1 MSGSGLAAGCESGL
15 AAGSGLAGFGLAL
28 VSVAG
33 FGAVFVIGSVGWWGF
48 PVVGPGEACS
58 GVTGMWFGSL
68 TVVFGAG
75 LGVESMPL
83 TLADVGGGTGLGCGV
98 VAGSAEA
105 GESGF
110 VLGFGLVLGLAEPVV
125 VAVEPGAR
133 TESAEGFAAVMFGL
147 GESVPFGPCAG
158 VGEAVPFKPG
168 DGFGEVVMLGLG
180 DGVWEVV
187 MLGLGDGVWE
197 VVMLGLGDGV
207 WEAVILG
214 LGDGF
219 GEGVPFEPCAG
230 VDGALVAGA
239 GLVRSGELGAVS
251 GPERVVGLEET
262 FAWLGSVAEC
272 GAAVWRP
279 PKPGRPVSCCGVGE
293 SLPLVAGGETVRPP
307 DGAWPFVLAGG
318 FPVVD
323 EPGVGGGV
331 ASRDP
336 AWSGAAGG
344 GVGDPVLTESDVDGG
359 GAAWWSVPFAPWLVE
374 AEVEPRGGLAPVLG
388 DGAVLL
394 PGFGWGLAPGFVFW
408 FPTVVPGTMLGLL
421 FGLRLWTP
429 DGPVVRPP
437 WFSTPGLVPGGV
449 VLWFMPPGE
458 VVSPVGLLP
467 GEVVSPV
474 GLLPGVAVGPVEL
487 LPGEAVSPVGLLLG
501 EWGL

>member
-1 MSGSGLAAGCESGL
+1 M
-15 AAGSGLAGFGLAL
+15 
-28 VSVAG
+28 
-33 FGAVFVIGSVGWWGF
+33 
-48 PVVGPGEACS
+48 
-58 GVTGMWFGSL
+58 TGTWFGSL

-75 LGVESMPL
+75 LGIESMPL

-133 TESAEGFAAVMFGL
+133 TESAEGFAPVMFGL
-147 GESVPFGPCAG
+147 GEVVMFGPCAG
-158 VGEAVPFKPG
+158 VGEAVTFKPG
-168 DGFGEVVMLGLG
+168 DGVGEVVMLGLG
-180 DGVWEVV
+180 DGVGEVV
-187 MLGLGDGVWE
+187 MLGLGDGVGE
-197 VVMLGLGDGV
+197 VVM
-207 WEAVILG
+207 LG

-251 GPERVVGLEET
+251 SPGRVVGLEET

-272 GAAVWRP
+272 GAAVWGP

-293 SLPLVAGGETVRPP
+293 LLPLVAVGERGWPP
-307 DGAWPFVLAGG
+307 PEVWPFVLAGG
-318 FPVVD
+318 FPVAA
-323 EPGVGGGV
+323 EFGAGGGV
-331 ASRDP
+331 ASRGP

-344 GVGDPVLTESDVDGG
+344 GVGEPVLTESDVDGG

-374 AEVEPRGGLAPVLG
+374 AEVEPRDGSAPVPG
-388 DGAVLL
+388 AGAVLL

-458 VVSPVGLLP
+458 AVSPVGLLP
-467 GEVVSPV
+467 D
-474 GLLPGVAVGPVEL
+474 VAVSL
-487 LPGEAVSPVGLLLG
+487 VGLLLG
-501 EWGL
+501 DWGL